1 MKLKLQRG
9 GRGNRGNLTGIE
21 VTSKININKAIVT
34 SVTSVTSIIFLAC
47 RGEIFSHIDQIFS
60 IGLPT
65 LCKIEVTKVTEV
77 TSGLEIAIFRLPL
90 QRKVTSSYLFLS
102 GRRPLYE

>member
-9 GRGNRGNLTGIE
+9 SRGNRGNLKGEE

-34 SVTSVTSIIFLAC
+34 SVTLVTSIISLAC
-47 RGEIFSHIDQIFS
+47 RGEIFSHIEQIFS
-60 IGLPT
+60 IRLPP
-65 LCKIEVTKVTEV
+65 LCKIEVTEVTEV
-77 TSGLEIAIFRLPL
+77 TRGLKITIFRLPL
-90 QRKVTSSYLFLS
+90 QIKVTSSYLSLS

>member
-9 GRGNRGNLTGIE
+9 CRGNRGNRKGVE

-34 SVTSVTSIIFLAC
+34 SVTLVTSIISLAC
-47 RGEIFSHIDQIFS
+47 RGEIFSHIKQIFS
-60 IGLPT
+60 IRLPP

-77 TSGLEIAIFRLPL
+77 TRELQIAIFRLPL
-90 QRKVTSSYLFLS
+90 HRKVTSSYLFLS